1 MKSMKTALFFAATL
15 GLIANVSAFAFAAD
29 GGVSD
34 AINNAG
40 QTVYQYQDGS
50 DITDGWYHNANY
62 DENAFQN
69 VSGNVGTNNAAG
81 SLNQQTN
88 TLYLDTTTER
98 TNWQSDYSNEQNNLY
113 VHAGDGSY
121 SSDSQEATIEDQ
133 VFEFATGNVGLNN
146 AAGNANQ
153 QQNGAAILESSTT
166 RVEGGENQD
175 ISIEMSNSQSGNSVD
190 QSGANE
196 ANIEGNAFDHFKG
209 NAGVNNAAGNGNQQ
223 GNSLLVSGN
232 PNESEYTV
240 ELENSISNG
249 QSTNNGAY
257 YDTSGNSCFDVFG
270 CDGNSAKF
278 TDSAFSHANGNIGA
292 NNASGNMNQ
301 QQNQLAV
308 LTTGELDDT
317 VTVEVNNSITGSNDY
332 NSPLNEADFTSQA
345 FQNASGNIGAN
356 NAAGNMN
363 QQVNQATIVH

>member
-1 MKSMKTALFFAATL
+1 MKSTRHALFFAATI
-15 GLIANVSAFAFAAD
+15 GLLTSIAGPAFAQSA
-29 GGVSD
+29 SD
-34 AINNAG
+34 AINDAG

-50 DITDGWYHNANY
+50 EITIGWSHNANY
-62 DENAFQN
+62 DEHAFQN

-98 TNWQSDYSNEQNNLY
+98 TNWESDYSNEQNNLN
-113 VHAGDGSY
+113 VHSTDNNEFFAGAA
-121 SSDSQEATIEDQ
+121 DSQEATIEDH
-133 VFEFATGNVGLNN
+133 VFEYATGNVGLNN

-166 RVEGGENQD
+166 RVEGAAENQD
-175 ISIEMSNSQSGNSVD
+175 ISIEMSNSQSGNEVEY
-190 QSGANE
+190 SGINE
-196 ANIEGNAFDHFKG
+196 AVLEGHVFDHFKG

-223 GNSLLVSGN
+223 GNALLVSGN
-232 PNESEYTV
+232 PNESEYAV
-240 ELENSISNG
+240 ELENSIDNG
-249 QSTNNGAY
+249 QSSNNGAFCLLGIFC
-257 YDTSGNSCFDVFG
+257 T
-270 CDGNSAKF
+270 DGNTAKF
-278 TDSAFSHANGNIGA
+278 NDSAFNHASGNIGV

-317 VTVEVNNSITGSNDY
+317 VTVDINNSITGSNDY
-332 NSPLNEADFTSQA
+332 NSPLNEADFTSQS